1 MHLKQSTTDSK
12 VRAVAYEPA
21 RHRSLLL
28 LADPEEA
35 VLEGYIRDCLIY
47 EYVENEAVLGVA
59 ATLNL
64 PDGSVELKNIA
75 VSAEAQRG
83 GIGSALVRRVRA
95 EAGARR
101 LIVGTADASSEAIAF
116 YERNGFRAFGRIER
130 FFLER
135 YAEPVYDNGR
145 LCRDM
150 VLLEMKNPS
159 ES

>member
-1 MHLKQSTTDSK
+1 MKPEQTKTDDF
-12 VRAVAYEPA
+12 VRAAAYEPA
-21 RHRSLLL
+21 RHQALLL

-35 VLEGYIRDCLIY
+35 VLEGYIHDCRLY
-47 EYVENEAVLGVA
+47 EYAENEAVLGVA
-59 ATLNL
+59 ATLDL

-75 VSAEAQRG
+75 VHAEAQRG

-116 YERNGFRAFGRIER
+116 YERNGFRVFGRIER

-150 VLLEMKNPS
+150 VLLEIRNP
-159 ES
+159 